1 MKKGLLNRRDF
12 IKSSGASLGG
22 LIYLASNEKGGEKQQ
37 KERKFIYRILGKT
50 GIKLP
55 IITMGVMNPHSDGI
69 VRAALDAG
77 IIHLDTAAHYSRGRV
92 EGMIGEVIKGRNR
105 ESLFIATKINLPRDA
120 GSGKYIETATTQ
132 EFLRR
137 LDNSLGRLGL
147 GYVDIL
153 YLHETYTREAI
164 SYEPILKGFEKAKN
178 DGKIRFIGVST
189 HSKEPEVIQAAIDSK
204 FYEVILTAYN
214 FTQKHHRAVREA
226 IAKAAK
232 AGLGVIAMKV
242 MGGGMYETRP
252 SKVDG
257 KAALKW
263 VLQDPNVHTTIP
275 GFTSFEEMAIDLSV
289 MEDLTLTD
297 SEKEYLQR
305 HASVRGFY
313 CQGCRQCVKQ
323 CLIKLPIPDMMRAY
337 MYTYA
342 YRNLSLAQETLL
354 SLDLPQRIC
363 EDCGSCSVKCSVGF
377 DVSKRIR
384 DIMRLRDVPEDIL
397 A

>member
-1 MKKGLLNRRDF
+1 MKRRLLGRRDF

-22 LIYLASNEKGGEKQQ
+22 LIYLASDKKGGEKQQ
-37 KERKFIYRILGKT
+37 KERKFIYRTLGKT

-55 IITMGVMNPHSDGI
+55 IISMGIMNPYSDGV

-92 EGMIGEVIKGRNR
+92 EEMIGEVIKGRNR
-105 ESLFIATKINLPRDA
+105 ESLFIATKINLPRDM
-120 GSGKYIETATTQ
+120 GSGKYMETATTQ
-132 EFLRR
+132 EFLNR

-153 YLHETYTREAI
+153 YLHEIYTRDAI
-164 SYEPILKGFEKAKN
+164 FYEPILKGFEKAKKE
-178 DGKIRFIGVST
+178 GKIRLIGVST
-189 HSKEPEVIQAAIDSK
+189 HSEEPEVIQAAIDSK

-214 FTQKHHRAVREA
+214 FTQIHHLKVREA

-242 MGGGMYETRP
+242 MGGGRYEARP

-263 VLQDPNVHTTIP
+263 VLQDPNVHTTLP
-275 GFTSFEEMAIDLSV
+275 GFTSFEEMELDLSV

-297 SEKEYLQR
+297 PEKEYLQK
-305 HASVRGFY
+305 HAAMRGFY
-313 CQGCRQCVKQ
+313 CQGCRQCIKQ
-323 CLIKLPIPDMMRAY
+323 CLFRLPIPDMMRAY

-342 YRNLSLAQETLL
+342 YRNLPLAQETLL
-354 SLDLPQRIC
+354 SLGLPQRIC
-363 EDCGSCSVKCSVGF
+363 EDCESCLVKCSVGF
-377 DVSKRIR
+377 DIPQKIR
-384 DIMRLRDVPEDIL
+384 NIMRLRDVPEDFL

>member
-1 MKKGLLNRRDF
+1 MKKGLLGRRDF
-12 IKSSGASLGG
+12 IKSGGASLSG

-37 KERKFIYRILGKT
+37 KEKKFIYRTLGKT

-55 IITMGVMNPHSDGI
+55 IISMGVMNPYSDGV

-77 IIHLDTAAHYSRGRV
+77 IIHLDTAAHYARGRV
-92 EGMIGEVIKGRNR
+92 ETMIGEVIKGRNR
-105 ESLFIATKINLPRDA
+105 ESLFIATKINLPRDV

-132 EFLRR
+132 EFLKR

-153 YLHETYTREAI
+153 YLHEIYTREAI
-164 SYEPILKGFEKAKN
+164 FFEPILNGFERAKK
-178 DGKIRFIGVST
+178 DGKIRLIGVST
-189 HSKEPEVIQAAIDSK
+189 HSEEPEVIQAAIDSK
-204 FYEVILTAYN
+204 FYEVVLTAYN
-214 FTQKHHRAVREA
+214 FTQKHHLKVREA

-242 MGGGMYETRP
+242 MGGGRYEARP
-252 SKVDG
+252 SKVDA

-263 VLQDPNVHTTIP
+263 VLQDPNIHTTIP
-275 GFTSFEEMAIDLSV
+275 GFTTFEEMAIDLSV
-289 MEDLTLTD
+289 MEDLVLTHP
-297 SEKEYLQR
+297 EKEYLQKN
-305 HASVRGFY
+305 AALRGFY

-323 CLIKLPIPDMMRAY
+323 CLLGLPIPDMMRAY

-342 YRNLSLAQETLL
+342 YRNLPLAQDTLL
-354 SLDLPQRIC
+354 SLGLPQRIC
-363 EDCGSCSVKCSVGF
+363 EDCGSCPVKCSVGF
-377 DVSKRIR
+377 DVPKNIR
-384 DIMRLRDVPEDIL
+384 DILRLRDVPEGFL